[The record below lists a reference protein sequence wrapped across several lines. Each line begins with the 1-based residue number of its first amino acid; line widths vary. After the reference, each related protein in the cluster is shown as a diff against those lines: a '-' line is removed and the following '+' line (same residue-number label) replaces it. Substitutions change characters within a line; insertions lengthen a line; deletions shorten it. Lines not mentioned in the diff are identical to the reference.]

1 MSRARTFQS
10 RETVLQEIRRG
21 GLCAIL
27 VEGEEQG
34 GDAGLLKYILRDVT
48 TEVSFFGRDG
58 RSRVLDELQEMIGQ
72 LPVER
77 LFAVVDRDFESG
89 EAVEQGFHP
98 DYRGHIF
105 FWRRF
110 TLENYLL
117 EPAWIVEAVNEFYLH
132 EPDRI
137 PATLRATSAVE
148 QFLLDWAKRLTSQ
161 VAGNATIANLAEETR
176 KRGLQAEAW
185 PYFEEMFER
194 DPGFVRSRLIAHYS
208 AWATLSPDLFSAEAV
223 TQRYDESLTVLQNA
237 VQGLVRA
244 HEFVSGKLLLKALYH
259 DLPGGQKPPL
269 DYLRNKLAVMAS
281 KSVPADMRT
290 LVIDR
295 ILPRWRHT
303 REGRA

>member
-1 MSRARTFQS
+1 MSRARTFQDPAL
-10 RETVLQEIRRG
+10 VLQEIRRG

-27 VEGEEQG
+27 VEGEEQAS
-34 GDAGLLKYILRDVT
+34 DATLLKSILREVT
-48 TEVSFFGRDG
+48 TEVAFFGRDG
-58 RSRVLDELQEMIGQ
+58 RSKVLADLQEMIGQ
-72 LPVER
+72 MPAER
-77 LFAVVDRDFESG
+77 LFAIVDRDFESA
-89 EAVEQGFHP
+89 EAVERGFHP

-148 QFLLDWAKRLTSQ
+148 QFLLDWAKRLTPQ
-161 VAGNATIANLAEETR
+161 VVGNATIANLAEETQ
-176 KRGLQAEAW
+176 KRGLQAEAQ
-185 PYFEEMFER
+185 PYFEEIYER
-194 DPGFVRSRLIAHYS
+194 DPEFVRSRLVAHYS
-208 AWATLSPDLFSAEAV
+208 TWITLSPNLFSTDAIAR
-223 TQRYDESLTVLQNA
+223 RYDESLTALQNA
-237 VQGLVRA
+237 VQSLAKA

-259 DLPGGQKPPL
+259 GLPEGQKPPL

-295 ILPRWRHT
+295 ILPRWRRA
-303 REGRA
+303 REGQA